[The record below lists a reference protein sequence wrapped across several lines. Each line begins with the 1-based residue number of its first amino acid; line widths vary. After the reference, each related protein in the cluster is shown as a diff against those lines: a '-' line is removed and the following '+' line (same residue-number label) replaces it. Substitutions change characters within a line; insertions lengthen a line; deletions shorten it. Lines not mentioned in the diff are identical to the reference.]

1 MTAPWYQPLNVG
13 KGDGTS
19 TQFALTDAGGFAIPM
34 PTGGAVLVSGVVT
47 SGYTVDATGLLTFS
61 AAPASGALIT
71 LNPGSAYT
79 DRLWIPQ
86 DAQREIKPALFT
98 AKFGDGYEQNT
109 PQGLNFKPEKWTL
122 QFRFQSRADGD
133 AMQDFLDSYGAYQ
146 AFTWRS
152 PRGPNPIRVLCQD
165 WTDTSKPGA
174 VFSLQATFRQV
185 FGQ

>member
-13 KGDGTS
+13 QGDGTS

-61 AAPASGALIT
+61 AAPASGALVT

-86 DAQREIKPALFT
+86 DAQREMKPALFT

-109 PQGLNFKPEKWTL
+109 PQGLNWQPETWDL
-122 QFRFQSRADGD
+122 QFRFQSRDDAD
-133 AMQDFLDSYGAYQ
+133 AAAAFLVAQGGYL

-165 WTDTSKPGA
+165 WSDTSTPGQA
-174 VFSLQATFRQV
+174 FTMQATFRQF